1 VEKLSLWD
9 EANTKR
15 HEETMIESWDA
26 HFLTDKS
33 ASVRILVHTI
43 IVWLL
48 QP

>member
-26 HFLTDKS
+26 HFLTDK
-33 ASVRILVHTI
+33 V
-43 IVWLL
+43 LL
-48 QP
+48 FTPSLLAFATMITP